1 MKIKYF
7 IFILLII
14 FISSVFFFSCNDNS
28 ESNAEET
35 TEDTQKSTEVNGV
48 KAPYREMVSVPGGTF
63 TQEDADDSGNSF
75 EHTISSFEM
84 GKYEV
89 TYALWYEVYQW
100 AISNGY
106 KFANAG
112 LEGTNFGGDGIDD
125 YPIYENIGKKPTSSL
140 KYEPVTMVNWRDTIV
155 WCNAYSMLEGRT
167 PVYRNADGDVIK
179 DSRDDNADE
188 CDNAQPDWGAD
199 GYRLPTEGE
208 WQYAASYIDG
218 TDWTPSDYASGATDS
233 YSNSGATAEVA
244 WYDENSGDKTHTV
257 GTKRANALGLYD
269 MSGNV
274 YEWCWDWYD
283 DLPASARTD
292 YRGSTA
298 GSGRVLRGGSW
309 SNDAR
314 HVPVGSRNYLSPSL
328 EHFTLGFRLVRC
340 P

>member
-1 MKIKYF
+1 
-7 IFILLII
+7 
-14 FISSVFFFSCNDNS
+14 VFFFSC
-28 ESNAEET
+28 
-35 TEDTQKSTEVNGV
+35 NGV

-63 TQEDADDSGNSF
+63 TQEDTYGDNSF
-75 EHTISSFEM
+75 EHTISSFDM

-100 AISNGY
+100 AVSNGY

-112 LEGTNFGGDGIDD
+112 REGNDGTD
-125 YPIYENIGKKPTSSL
+125 GAKPTDDA

-155 WCNAYSMLEGRT
+155 WCNAYSMLEGKT
-167 PVYRNADGDVIK
+167 PVYRNAGGDVIK

-218 TDWTPSDYASGATDS
+218 TDWTPLDYASGATD
-233 YSNSGATAEVA
+233 YYDNAEATGEVA

-257 GTKRANALGLYD
+257 GTKRANDLGLYD

-298 GSGRVLRGGSW
+298 GSDRVIRGGCWRSIALGV
-309 SNDAR
+309 SDRYN
-314 HVPVGSRNYLSPSL
+314 SYSPDL
-328 EHFTLGFRLVRC
+328 EHNSFGFRLVRC